1 MLIKREE
8 SSNDLHIAIRAGG
21 YVGLQKLEVTMDR
34 FDVVAWV
41 SGALFI
47 FVLVMDYLELL
58 E

>member
-1 MLIKREE
+1 MR
-8 SSNDLHIAIRAGG
+8 SNATTYGRL
-21 YVGLQKLEVTMDR
+21 LMDR